1 MIYIYEA
8 LLAVFVFLF
17 TIPVWIYLY
26 KHYLGNILADIYVSK
41 IETGQIDLNYLLDEG
56 GVFDE
61 LTERIISRFKMNML
75 ADMGQLSN
83 QSKGIEGA
91 EGLGLDLGMGMGV
104 EAATQLLNM
113 VGMRKPPAMLTIKVA
128 QALGQLVENN
138 TKPSDEGEVGRF
150 FPDRP

>member
-1 MIYIYEA
+1 MMYIYEA
-8 LLAVFVFLF
+8 LLAISIFFC

-26 KHYLGNILADIYVSK
+26 KHYLGDILADIYVTK

-83 QSKGIEGA
+83 QSKGIEGS
-91 EGLGLDLGMGMGV
+91 EGLGLDPSMGMGV